1 MHVCVTP
8 SCSAGVGRTGTL
20 VTIDIV
26 LEQLLKE
33 RVVDVAGT
41 IKLLRNQRM
50 KMVQNLV
57 SEYGYYI
64 HTGICSLHHC
74 FSVTVM
80 SVTMDLRVESICIC
94 FWLLL

>member
-1 MHVCVTP
+1 MCVSP
-8 SCSAGVGRTGTL
+8 SISAGVGRTGTL

-57 SEYGYYI
+57 SEYR
-64 HTGICSLHHC
+64 
-74 FSVTVM
+74 FS
-80 SVTMDLRVESICIC
+80 RVHNQKFELKINVG
-94 FWLLL
+94 